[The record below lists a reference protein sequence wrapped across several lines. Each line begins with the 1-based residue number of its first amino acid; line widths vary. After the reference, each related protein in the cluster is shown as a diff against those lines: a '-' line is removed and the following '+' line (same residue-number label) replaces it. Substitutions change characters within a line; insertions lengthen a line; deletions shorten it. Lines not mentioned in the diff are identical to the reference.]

1 MMPNKT
7 YELRKLYF
15 EQSDYSTKEKAA
27 EFEQPLLIQWPK
39 SSYFNKLSIDAQLL
53 QKALKPK
60 TDYQA
65 KTLSERIF
73 GTEIKKQ
80 QTGLSHLSNLFY
92 ERCRLHKNHLTE
104 LNSRHMEAQEKLFG
118 AQINHTPDRAKR
130 LSNLEGQL
138 AQLEKER
145 RDEELGFWKDTV
157 ELRQQLFENAG
168 EYTAA
173 KQRDLIFA
181 DVETGYHGN

>member
-15 EQSDYSTKEKAA
+15 EQSDYSTKEKVADV
-27 EFEQPLLIQWPK
+27 EKPLLIQWPK
-39 SSYFNKLSIDAQLL
+39 SSYFNKLKIDARLL

-60 TDYQA
+60 SNYQD
-65 KTLSERIF
+65 KTISEKIF
-73 GTEIKKQ
+73 GGEIAKQ

-92 ERCRLHKNHLTE
+92 ERCRLHKNHLSE
-104 LNSRHMEAQEKLFG
+104 INSRHMDAQERLFG
-118 AQINHTPDRAKR
+118 VQINHTPDRAKR

-138 AQLEKER
+138 AQLEKDR

-157 ELRQQLFENAG
+157 ELREQLFENAG

-173 KQRDLIFA
+173 KQRDVIF
-181 DVETGYHGN
+181 